1 MKAKGA
7 DLCILNLGA
16 GTSTATGRLML
27 TIMALGSAKGL
38 PKRKPRG
45 IPGTGNYSARPHP
58 RIKAL
63 KADGVRPVEIAR
75 QLLISPAIAYRV
87 LAA

>member
-45 IPGTGNYSARPHP
+45 IPGTETTAR
-58 RIKAL
+58 
-63 KADGVRPVEIAR
+63 AR
-75 QLLISPAIAYRV
+75 TAESKH
-87 LAA
+87 